1 MLISPRPALPYLP
14 LINGDN
20 LANPLFGPAGSITSV
35 FVIVSMIEEYQG
47 LGEVKTWDTDIG
59 KG

>member
-1 MLISPRPALPYLP
+1 MLISPRPALLYLP

-20 LANPLFGPAGSITSV
+20 LANPLF
-35 FVIVSMIEEYQG
+35 VIVSMIKEYQG
-47 LGEVKTWDTDIG
+47 LVEVKTWDTDIG